1 MGQKRW
7 LWVFHLFLL
16 TMGLSP
22 SGAEAGCP
30 DFLKPY
36 LNRFKAL
43 YSSHAAED
51 LSGTVQVFRNPT
63 SGEVREVCLL
73 ERIGT
78 GSRGAVYRIP
88 PAPDGVARV
97 AKIEKGFRLPMLPK
111 HKLVLQEGIQR
122 ELRVTE
128 ALNASIGE
136 IETASAFPKNA
147 PWNKGVFP
155 VLPIL
160 ETYESTLGIV
170 LIKPEMKNPIK
181 IQSLPLSTKGQL
193 KPEVEE
199 GLKQIYALQQ
209 AVHQSV
215 KSIDGTG
222 EGMFL
227 DIGPSNIFWVE
238 DPLDLKQLKMSRPGF
253 FLFEA
258 DQGTIVT
265 GNPPVVHRNHQYYP
279 DFKSYRDAVILQI
292 RAQGW

>member
-1 MGQKRW
+1 MLRLGSGTSR
-7 LWVFHLFLL
+7 LILACLVIS
-16 TMGLSP
+16 LSSVP
-22 SGAEAGCP
+22 AEGACQ
-30 DFLKPY
+30 DFLKEIVK
-36 LNRFKAL
+36 RAKTL

-51 LSGTVQVFRNPT
+51 LSGTTQIFRNPAT
-63 SGEVREVCLL
+63 GEVSEVCLI

-88 PAPDGVARV
+88 PGPDGVARV

-111 HKLVLQEGIQR
+111 HKMVVEEGIER

-128 ALNASIGE
+128 VLIASIGK
-136 IETASAFPKNA
+136 IEAAQAFPKSS
-147 PWNKGVFP
+147 PWSKGVFP

-170 LIKPEMKNPIK
+170 LIKPEIKNPAK
-181 IQSLPLSTKGQL
+181 IQSLALSADEKL

-199 GLKQIYALQQ
+199 GLKEIYALQQ

-227 DIGPSNIFWVE
+227 DIGPGNLFWVQ
-238 DPLDLKQLKMSRPGF
+238 DPVDLKQLQMNRPGF
-253 FLFEA
+253 FFFEA
-258 DQGTIVT
+258 DQGGIVT
-265 GNPPVVHRNHQYYP
+265 GKPPVINRNHQYFP
-279 DFKSYRDAVILQI
+279 EFKNFRDSVIRQI
-292 RAQGW
+292 RALR